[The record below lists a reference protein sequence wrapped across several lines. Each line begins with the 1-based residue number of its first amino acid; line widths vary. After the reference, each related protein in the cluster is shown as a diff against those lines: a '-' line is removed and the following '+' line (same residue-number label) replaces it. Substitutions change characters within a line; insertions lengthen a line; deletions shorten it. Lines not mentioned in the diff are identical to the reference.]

1 MGKVA
6 TGGNSKFL
14 IVLSI
19 TEEVTGWLLGGTLS
33 TSEET

>member
-19 TEEVTGWLLGGTLS
+19 TEEVTGWLLGGALS